1 MRIPDK
7 IYPCC
12 LYDLHRIQRGIDT
25 SSILPRLQDK
35 QIDEENRKF
44 NLLSIFLYRLGRDP
58 GFLSAIL
65 EKINTPE
72 TIERTKSYLN
82 SLYTF
87 WVNTPGSYY
96 QQANG
101 INNDLMTAIRQYT
114 ACNSY
119 QITQYGP
126 QPTQYS
132 LQPGHNQINPA
143 LLVQLSDETKDTR
156 VTHAKILEFYL
167 WEYPRAEQNWDL
179 VVFLSQA
186 LTKQGIQVQSWVN
199 TWPEFYREHI
209 DLDRNRLFRALSPTA
224 LQSSNE
230 EEQFAEVLER
240 RSKLVNRQNIKC
252 GELELPPLV
261 IERKNLSPL
270 FLMMPYFHALRK
282 IYLDSSL
289 SPEVRK
295 LSTIDGMWTT
305 PKDKE
310 DLVSFSNYQKYTTDA
325 LTISAELWFD
335 KMYSDDLP
343 CLLSIINSQYP
354 FGAALT
360 ADETDTE
367 QLIDLPVI
375 SVPFHN
381 ADGSVSYMEKREIP
395 HTFYEYKYTDVLKN
409 LNDQPLSNIL
419 NIGRKLYHE
428 QYLEDAHSV
437 FTYCLVEREDL
448 TDADRFFC
456 HLYLAEIGRDYHLDV
471 NLNPWIFDDAYKHC
485 LEANKIILSRKK
497 NPEMSGNF
505 EYDHHS
511 LRYWIEYA
519 KALVFE
525 HEKLNTLLRDK
536 SAYEKALTRS
546 KKKVSI
552 WRHLKIPDGLSLS
565 DGANLHKL
573 HANIAKN
580 LLKFTEEY
588 AYLKTLNETPNVERV
603 LDENTMASIR
613 ERIDE
618 LEKKGITVEMLGNL
632 NNLRLVN
639 MHKKIYEAL
648 DAFQFG
654 QAVNYYQKLDLMCRR
669 STNIQIKQSLADL
682 GLRVYKNNKNY
693 PMAHKCAEDLR
704 DFCLELDST
713 SRYYGA
719 WEPGI
724 LSILSGNE
732 EIGVTELRHA
742 ISCIVSGPDTT
753 PDERRSFFLTL
764 MYHVADRIR
773 GEEKNAQILGLI
785 EEYVLEILPGFEGLL
800 WLSSGYAGISW
811 SSSSAKWFAQN
822 LESEYDSK
830 SLKYAQLIFQRGLYY
845 EGLGQME
852 TALNLYLSIDREETS
867 EDTVWCDYLF
877 ILRMKIADLYLN
889 SNRYIQGQKY
899 YESASMVCHSDNP
912 NLQKLTEILQIFLKD
927 NFSIEDMN
935 SPDAKKFFESA
946 ETEVLSFYRK
956 GKKLDDIVDVTR
968 IFSDYGSGLERLEH
982 DMFWGPTRKQYLKT
996 NFGGDLPDIPSEI
1009 WKEWNFWGSIIRNP
1023 EMTVSLGTCASLLTN
1038 LENLEIDLKHRK
1050 PCPEVSGY
1058 LSSLKTDYWDDLS
1071 LLVVPC
1077 MLIHEIRNKVN
1088 HGNRIELPMHEF
1100 MEFRSSFILRV
1111 NALISQLP
1119 LVE

>member
-96 QQANG
+96 KQANG
-101 INNDLMTAIRQYT
+101 INNDLMAAIQQYT

-132 LQPGHNQINPA
+132 LQLGHNQINPA

-167 WEYPRAEQNWDL
+167 WEYPRAEQNWDM
-179 VVFLSQA
+179 VDILSRT
-186 LTKQGIQVQSWVN
+186 LTREGIQVQSWVN

-224 LQSSNE
+224 LHSSNE
-230 EEQFAEVLER
+230 DEQLAEVLVR
-240 RSKLVNRQNIKC
+240 RSEQVNRQNIKY

-270 FLMMPYFHALRK
+270 FLMMPHFHALRK

-305 PKDKE
+305 PKDE
-310 DLVSFSNYQKYTTDA
+310 IDFVSFSNYLKYTTDA

-335 KMYSDDLP
+335 KIYSDDLEN
-343 CLLSIINSQYP
+343 LLSFINAQYP
-354 FGAALT
+354 FGAALI
-360 ADETDTE
+360 ADETDPKQMMNLTIT
-367 QLIDLPVI
+367 L
-375 SVPFHN
+375 VPCYN
-381 ADGSVSYMEKREIP
+381 NDGSIDRMEKKAFSHAI
-395 HTFYEYKYTDVLKN
+395 YEYKYTDALKN
-409 LNDQPLSNIL
+409 LGDQPVSLIL
-419 NIGRKLYHE
+419 NTGLRLYYE
-428 QYLEDAHSV
+428 KYLEDAHSV
-437 FTYCLVEREDL
+437 LTYCLSEREDL
-448 TDADRFFC
+448 TDADKFFC
-456 HLYLAEIGRDYHLDV
+456 HIHLAEIGRDYRLNVDS
-471 NLNPWIFDDAYKHC
+471 NPWIFDDSGKHC
-485 LEANKIILSRKK
+485 MEAEKIILAREN
-497 NPEMSGNF
+497 NPEMSGYF

-511 LRYWIEYA
+511 LRYWVAYA

-525 HEKLNTLLRDK
+525 HNELISILKDKL
-536 SAYEKALTRS
+536 AIQKALTKGENR
-546 KKKVSI
+546 VSI
-552 WRHLKIPDGLSLS
+552 KTNLIIPDGISVH
-565 DGANLHKL
+565 DGLNLLLL

-580 LLKFTEEY
+580 LLNFEEEY
-588 AYLKTLNETPNVERV
+588 VLLQTLTKYPN
-603 LDENTMASIR
+603 A
-613 ERIDE
+613 
-618 LEKKGITVEMLGNL
+618 EKVLGNHTMDDVRKRL
-632 NNLRLVN
+632 SVLISEGVSPNMLINLSNLRFPDLQE
-639 MHKKIYEAL
+639 KIYEAS

-654 QAVNYYQKLDLMCRR
+654 QAVKYYQEIDRMNWR
-669 STNIQIKQSLADL
+669 SGNFLLKRSMAEWGIIVYTNTQ
-682 GLRVYKNNKNY
+682 NY
-693 PMAHKCAEDLR
+693 VLAHKYAEELR
-704 DFCLELDST
+704 NICLEPDST

-724 LSILSGNE
+724 LSILSGKYE
-732 EIGVTELRHA
+732 RGVSELRHA
-742 ISCIVSGPDTT
+742 LSCIVSGPDST
-753 PDERRSFFLTL
+753 PGERRSFFSTL
-764 MYHVADRIR
+764 IGRVAERIP
-773 GEEKNAQILGLI
+773 GEKKNSQILGLL
-785 EEYVLEILPGFEGLL
+785 EEYMLQILPGFDGL
-800 WLSSGYAGISW
+800 WWISSGYAGISW
-811 SSSSAKWFAQN
+811 SPISAKWFAQHPEDGYDPDS
-822 LESEYDSK
+822 LE
-830 SLKYAQLIFQRGLYY
+830 YAQLIFQRALYY
-845 EGLGQME
+845 EGLKKMD
-852 TALNLYLSIDREETS
+852 TALNLYVSIDRKEVS
-867 EDTVWCDYLF
+867 EDAVWCEFLF
-877 ILRMKIADLYLN
+877 ILRMKIAGLYLD
-889 SNRYIQGQKY
+889 SNRYIQGQNY
-899 YESASMVCHSDNP
+899 YHSAARVCQSDNP
-912 NLQKLTEILQIFLKD
+912 NLYELTETLQTFLKD
-927 NFSIEDMN
+927 NLSLEDMK
-935 SPDAKKFFESA
+935 SPVAKKFFESA
-946 ETEVLSFYRK
+946 ETEVLSLCRK
-956 GKKLDDIVDVTR
+956 EKKADDIVDVTR
-968 IFSDYGSGLERLEH
+968 IFADYGSGLERLEQ
-982 DMFWGPTRKQYLKT
+982 DLFWEPTRKKYLQIKL
-996 NFGGDLPDIPSEI
+996 GGYFPDISPGI
-1009 WKEWNFWGSIIRNP
+1009 WNEWKFWGSIIRDP
-1023 EMTVSLGTCASLLTN
+1023 EMTVSIGTCANLLFD
-1038 LENLEIDLKHRK
+1038 LENLEINMKSRK
-1050 PCPEVSGY
+1050 PCQEVSGY

-1077 MLIHEIRNKVN
+1077 MLIHEKRNKVN